1 MRKKKQHKKTIT
13 PDPKFNSTL
22 AAKFINHLMKDGKKT
37 VAQGIFYDSLD
48 KIAKD
53 NKDQD
58 PLDIF
63 DSAIRNA
70 SPKVEV
76 RSKRVGGARYQVP
89 REVKGE
95 RRTTLAIRWL
105 LQSARSKKGKPMS
118 YSLAEEFMEAAKSEG
133 AAVKKK
139 EEMHK
144 VAEANKAFAH
154 FAW

>member
-1 MRKKKQHKKTIT
+1 MRKKKKQKKQTD
-13 PDPKFNSTL
+13 PDPKYNSTL
-22 AAKFINHLMKDGKKT
+22 AAKFINHLMKDGKKSL
-37 VAQGIFYDSLD
+37 AQKAFYEALD
-48 KIAKD
+48 KVAKE

-58 PLDIF
+58 PLDVF
-63 DSAIRNA
+63 DSAIKNA

-95 RRTTLAIRWL
+95 RRTTLAIRWV
-105 LQSARSKKGKPMS
+105 LQSARSKKGKPIS
-118 YSLAEEFMEAAKSEG
+118 VRLAEEFTEAAKGEG
-133 AAVKKK
+133 TAVKKK